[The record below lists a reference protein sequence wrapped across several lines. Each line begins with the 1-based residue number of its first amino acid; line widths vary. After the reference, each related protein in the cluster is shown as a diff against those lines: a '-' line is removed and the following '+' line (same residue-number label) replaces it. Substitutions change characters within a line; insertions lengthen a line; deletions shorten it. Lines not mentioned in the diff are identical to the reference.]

1 MKISTISGMGT
12 VALCVGFLTV
22 LAACAS
28 GGTTAEQRA
37 RQVDETAR
45 RVAAAIEG
53 RRLWVDVDYMFPA
66 RTAPR
71 SVSGSYGIAVSGDT
85 LRSWLPYIGRAYQLP
100 YGGGKGLAFSALISQ
115 YDVRQ
120 QKGGDTRVTIKIRN
134 DEDDFVYTLQIYT
147 NGRVD
152 LTVVMRERERISY
165 SGRLDLDKEV
175 RP

>member
-37 RQVDETAR
+37 RRVDETAR
-45 RVAAAIEG
+45 GVAAAIEG

-100 YGGGKGLAFSALISQ
+100 YGGGTGLAFSALISQ
-115 YDVRQ
+115 DDAGRRQGGGAAVAHAAVQELGDSPAGISAALKGVEPNATTEEMVRHALRAMVM
-120 QKGGDTRVTIKIRN
+120 KG
-134 DEDDFVYTLQIYT
+134 
-147 NGRVD
+147 
-152 LTVVMRERERISY
+152 
-165 SGRLDLDKEV
+165 
-175 RP
+175 